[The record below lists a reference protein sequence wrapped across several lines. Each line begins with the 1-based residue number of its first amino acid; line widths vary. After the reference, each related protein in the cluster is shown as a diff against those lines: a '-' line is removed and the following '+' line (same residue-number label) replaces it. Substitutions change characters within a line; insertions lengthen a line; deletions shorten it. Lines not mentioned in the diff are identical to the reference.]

1 MRFDFIGNRRKAYLL
16 SLILI
21 GAGLLSLAIFGLNLG
36 IDFTGGTVLQFNLGE
51 DVSMEEVEA
60 ALEPYEELEGAVVQ
74 VIQGRDLSGE
84 PTEEGLIIRGPVMS
98 EERRMALISDFRD
111 RFPEMT
117 GDDLRVESV
126 GAVIGAELT
135 RQALLS
141 LLVAMVAIVA
151 YITFRFEFKFAVATI
166 GGLLHNVIVVL
177 GIFSILQMEINVPF
191 VAAILTV
198 IGYSVNDTIVIMDR
212 IRENIKHRK
221 RKEYAEVVNDSINQ
235 NLMRSINTSLT
246 TLFVLIALLFGFH
259 YFIGSLDLI
268 VFVVALI
275 LGVVIGTYSSI
286 FIASPLWLNLQEVNL
301 SLSRRRKAA

>member
-1 MRFDFIGNRRKAYLL
+1 MFDFIGNRRKAYLL

-21 GAGLLSLAIFGLNLG
+21 AAGIISLAIFGLNLG
-36 IDFTGGTVLQFNLGE
+36 IDFAGGTVLQLNLGE
-51 DVSMEEVEA
+51 DISQEEVEA
-60 ALEPYEELEGAVVQ
+60 VLAPFEELEGATVQ
-74 VIQGRDLSGE
+74 VIQGRDLGGA
-84 PTEEGLIIRGPVMS
+84 PTEEGLIIRGPIMT
-98 EERRMALISDFRD
+98 EERRDAVIDAFRTSFPQMD
-111 RFPEMT
+111 R
-117 GDDLRVESV
+117 GDIRVESV
-126 GAVIGAELT
+126 GAVIGGELT

-141 LLVAMVAIVA
+141 LFVAILAMVA
-151 YITFRFEFKFAVATI
+151 YITFRFEFKFALATI
-166 GGLLHNVIVVL
+166 AALLHNIIIVV

-198 IGYSVNDTIVIMDR
+198 FGYSVNDTIVIMDR

-221 RKEYAEVVNDSINQ
+221 KSEYVAVVNESINQ

-275 LGVVIGTYSSI
+275 LGVLIGTYSSI
-286 FIASPLWLNLQEVNL
+286 FIASPMWLNLQDYKF
-301 SLSRRRKAA
+301 SLKGRSRKAA